1 MGFGGGM
8 GHQEPPCNGGPA
20 VPSMEMRISSA
31 WQASSSQ
38 LQCTLSLKTPR
49 GSVGWGRGDNGG
61 GQDEGRFGGA
71 LGALFGGRSPLPL
84 SH

>member
-49 GSVGWGRGDNGG
+49 GSVGWGRGDKGG
-61 GQDEGRFGGA
+61 GVRMRVV
-71 LGALFGGRSPLPL
+71 LGALWGRFLGGAHRCR
-84 SH
+84 